1 MMKLYGQAEYAWHLI
16 ESMISKLTG
25 LTEAQKEIL
34 RQKCR
39 EVVFHK
45 YSSVRDLEVT
55 G

>member
-1 MMKLYGQAEYAWHLI
+1 MILYGQAEYAWHLI
-16 ESMISKLTG
+16 ELVINKLTG

-39 EVVFHK
+39 EAVFHK
-45 YSSVRDLEVT
+45 YSSVRDLEVS